1 MSIEICSPTYNQQKQ
16 VEEIKKIIFSMRKN
30 YNDDSVFGSAIASV
44 LLMIYLENGLSLDDV
59 KLFLDEKYKLFEE
72 IIDEV

>member
-1 MSIEICSPTYNQQKQ
+1 
-16 VEEIKKIIFSMRKN
+16 MRKN